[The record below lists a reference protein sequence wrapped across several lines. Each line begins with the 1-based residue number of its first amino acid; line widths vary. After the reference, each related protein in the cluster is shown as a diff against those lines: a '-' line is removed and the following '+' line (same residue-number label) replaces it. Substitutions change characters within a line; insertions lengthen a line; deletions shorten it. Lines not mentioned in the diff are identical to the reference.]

1 MRLKRREVLLGLT
14 SLGVTLISAS
24 CNSNSPNQTAQTNQP
39 ANQTAASPVA
49 SSGSTA
55 SGSKVRIGYQRF
67 SELDLIRTRGEL
79 EKRLKERGFAID
91 WVFFQ
96 SGPPMLEAMNAGS
109 LDWGGVGDTPPIF
122 AQAAGAQFYYVG
134 MTPRGPKTQDIV
146 VLKDS
151 PIQKPA
157 DLKGKKVALQKGS
170 SAHYLLISMLEENN
184 IPADSVEVVSLSPSD
199 ARAAF
204 EQGKIDAWSIWDPF
218 LAVIENTGKIRNLNV
233 GKDRRAFFL
242 ASQKFAQ
249 ENPDLVKIILEEA
262 KNNEEWGQKNT
273 KEIAQQFSQQ
283 LNIDASILEIVNQR
297 RKWGLSPIDDSV
309 LTAQQQVADT
319 FYQLKIIPKQIQV
332 KDVALPFDTYA
343 KLYPS

>member
-14 SLGVTLISAS
+14 SLSVTLIAAG
-24 CNSNSPNQTAQTNQP
+24 CNNNSPNQTAQTNQP
-39 ANQTAASPVA
+39 AATPAV

-67 SELDLIRTRGEL
+67 SDLDLIRTRGQL
-79 EKRLKERGFAID
+79 DKRLKEKGVAVD

-122 AQAAGAQFYYVG
+122 AQAAGAQFYYIG
-134 MTPRGPKTQDIV
+134 LTPRGPKTQDIV

-170 SAHYLLISMLEENN
+170 SAHYLLISTLQENN
-184 IPADSVEVVSLSPSD
+184 IPVDSVEIASLSPSD

-218 LAVIENTGKIRNLNV
+218 LAVIEKTGKIRNLNL
-233 GKDRRAFFL
+233 GSNRRAFFL
-242 ASQKFAQ
+242 ASQKFAKDK
-249 ENPDLVKIILEEA
+249 PDLVKIILEEA
-262 KNNEEWGQKNT
+262 KNNEEWGLQHT

-283 LNIDASILEIVNQR
+283 LNIDASILEVVNER

-309 LTAQQQVADT
+309 LAAQQKVADT

-332 KDVALPFDTYA
+332 KDVALPSDVYA